1 MLECHSLG
9 FCFCYSLAFA
19 ATSLIAHSLLCRLL
33 LVCILHVWDNWFA
46 RNSSIRQCWL
56 AKVDSAEGSV
66 VLNNG
71 DTEGRELRDHLVIR
85 HISNFPYSTIFQ
97 RLAYCG
103 RWYLLGD
110 ITNTVVVMIC
120 NQGGCKRVVLLQI
133 QQVVK
138 PPVVLHNDTAAKG
151 GRQIP
156 ATARAIP
163 MSAVVCVLCELGV
176 NPSYLKDR
184 YQKVQCAVKLTMVLP
199 SYHGA

>member
-46 RNSSIRQCWL
+46 RNSSIRQCWS

-71 DTEGRELRDHLVIR
+71 DTEGRELRDHFVIR

-97 RLAYCG
+97 RLTYCG

-120 NQGGCKRVVLLQI
+120 NQGGSKRYYYSVSYCCRSSRSWSPLLCSTTTLLRKVVGKYLPQLAQYRW
-133 QQVVK
+133 
-138 PPVVLHNDTAAKG
+138 VLS
-151 GRQIP
+151 
-156 ATARAIP
+156 
-163 MSAVVCVLCELGV
+163 SAFSANLV
-176 NPSYLKDR
+176 
-184 YQKVQCAVKLTMVLP
+184 
-199 SYHGA
+199 

>member
-1 MLECHSLG
+1 M
-9 FCFCYSLAFA
+9 
-19 ATSLIAHSLLCRLL
+19 
-33 LVCILHVWDNWFA
+33 
-46 RNSSIRQCWL
+46 
-56 AKVDSAEGSV
+56 
-66 VLNNG
+66 
-71 DTEGRELRDHLVIR
+71 
-85 HISNFPYSTIFQ
+85 
-97 RLAYCG
+97 
-103 RWYLLGD
+103 LGD